1 MKAKAL
7 EMLKRKVYLT
17 DLCDE
22 LTSEEEKEL
31 AELEKQ
37 FALIKDSLSEEDK
50 NWMYRGFAG
59 WYDKFMDMETKMF
72 IKPRG
77 G

>member
-1 MKAKAL
+1 MKEKAL
-7 EMLKRKVYLT
+7 ELLKRKVYLT
-17 DLCDE
+17 DVCDE
-22 LTSEEEKEL
+22 LTPEEEAEL
-31 AELEKQ
+31 AEAETCFEDLK
-37 FALIKDSLSEEDK
+37 AGLSEDEK
-50 NWMYRGFAG
+50 NWLYREFAG

>member
-1 MKAKAL
+1 MREEAL
-7 EMLKRKVYLT
+7 KQLKRKVYLA
-17 DLCDE
+17 DVCDE
-22 LTSEEEKEL
+22 LTAEEEIEL
-31 AELEKQ
+31 AKLDVSFEKVK
-37 FALIKDSLSEEDK
+37 AGLSEDDK
-50 NWMYRGFAG
+50 NWLYANFAG